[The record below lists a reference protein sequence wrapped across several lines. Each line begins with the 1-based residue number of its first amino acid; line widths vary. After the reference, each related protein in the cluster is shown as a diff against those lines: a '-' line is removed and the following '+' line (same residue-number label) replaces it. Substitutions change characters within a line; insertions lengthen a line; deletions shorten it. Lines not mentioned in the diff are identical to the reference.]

1 MRKETKN
8 GVMYTFEENGF
19 ANEAVDVEVQPGIEC
34 LILQYGLNMPESE
47 KSFPDVKCLTI
58 KKDVQRIEIPNTLF
72 PNVKRVVSEDLRN
85 FESGR
90 YLVSNMVRRT
100 LKNVFCP
107 AEDEVIEIPD
117 VYYIGAYAFKD
128 CKSTK
133 ISTRRYIY
141 HVTKMLLPVL
151 HLWNGLLHLV

>member
-133 ISTRRYIY
+133 ISTRRYISCD
-141 HVTKMLLPVL
+141 KIS
-151 HLWNGLLHLV
+151 

>member
-85 FESGR
+85 FDSGR

-117 VYYIGAYAFKD
+117 VYYI
-128 CKSTK
+128 
-133 ISTRRYIY
+133 
-141 HVTKMLLPVL
+141 
-151 HLWNGLLHLV
+151 

>member
-8 GVMYTFEENGF
+8 GVMYTFEEDGF

-90 YLVSNMVRRT
+90 YLVRNMVRRT

-107 AEDEVIEIPD
+107 AEDEVVEIPD

-133 ISTRRYIY
+133 ISAGNISYRKYC
-141 HVTKMLLPVL
+141 
-151 HLWNGLLHLV
+151 